1 VLVSS
6 VPLSETRAAGL
17 PRSAII
23 AIEFA
28 PDPQARQRGIGHQRQ
43 ALSGEIVDDGE
54 NAEAPA
60 VTELIVQKIHRPALV
75 WTLWQGQ
82 RCPGAKRPLEPAAT
96 ANLEPFLGVDATRSE
111 TRYWAHIYGIR
122 RILELRDEQPK
133 EKGQEYYGQ

>member
-23 AIEFA
+23 ASSSRRPAGPTARYRPPA
-28 PDPQARQRGIGHQRQ
+28 PGT
-43 ALSGEIVDDGE
+43 LGEIVDDGE

-82 RCPGAKRPLEPAAT
+82 RCPGAKRPLAPAAT

-133 EKGQEYYGQ
+133 EKGEEYYGQ